1 MSTRKRYL
9 LPKGAH
15 PGDAVVTRTIWNVKR
30 LVLTVVALLLMGTAG
45 YFWHR
50 YQLSRLSVNLI
61 SRADEL
67 EGKGNYRGASD
78 RLMDYIRLHLGKPE
92 AEKVR
97 ARHALLADRVVKE
110 PEQMLRSIS
119 RMKQSLPL
127 ADADRR
133 VELQL
138 RLCERFIL
146 FERFGDAE
154 QYAREG
160 LQTNPDEPAFH
171 RVLAQSLFAQI
182 RDGVLD
188 GKHPAGTTVGGA
200 LQRAIELN
208 PQDTKLPLQLAITYR
223 RYRDLLDA
231 KQRREV
237 EEKRTSYEDR
247 ADELMSD
254 MIQRNGADGL
264 AWLSQFDYRR
274 QIGQLT
280 GDDDLKSAVRLSGDS
295 LVVRTAAARYYMG
308 QNDPQQRA
316 EAIVHWKH
324 IIEEID
330 PKVIEA

>member
-9 LPKGAH
+9 LPKDAH

-97 ARHALLADRVVKE
+97 ARHALLADRAVKE

-119 RMKQSLPL
+119 RMKQALPL

-223 RYRDLLDA
+223 RYRDLLDV

-247 ADELMSD
+247 ADQVMSD

-295 LVVRTAAARYYMG
+295 LEVRTAAARYYMV

-316 EAIVHWKH
+316 EAVVHWKH
-324 IIEEID
+324 IIEEI
-330 PKVIEA
+330 